1 MNALIVEDE
10 ALSVRRLKKIIN
22 EITSEIHVIGVT
34 DSIEDTVDWLET
46 NRANKNADPDLIFL
60 DIELSDGQSFEIFN
74 RTEVKSTVIFT
85 TSYDEYALQAFKVN
99 SIDYLLKPVHRDD
112 LQRSL
117 NKYEAL
123 KATPAQPA
131 QDSLSGIKKL
141 LEELKIHSTPEY
153 RERFLVK
160 QNQKLL
166 SIEVGEIAYFFTDE
180 RYSFFT
186 THTNQK
192 FLVDYTLDEIAET
205 LDPSRFFRINR
216 GMILTHKAVEKME
229 PYFGNRL
236 ALSLRPAHGKQALVS
251 REKVAD
257 FKNWMGK

>member
-22 EITSEIHVIGVT
+22 EITSEINVIGVT
-34 DSIEDTVDWLET
+34 DSIEDTVEWLET
-46 NRANKNADPDLIFL
+46 NRANLNADPDLIFL

-123 KATPAQPA
+123 KVHSKPA
-131 QDSLSGIKKL
+131 QDSLGGIKKL
-141 LEELKIHSTPEY
+141 LDELKKHATPEY

-205 LDPSRFFRINR
+205 LDPARFFRINR
-216 GMILTHKAVEKME
+216 AMILTHKAVEKME
-229 PYFGNRL
+229 PYFGSRL
-236 ALSLRPAHGKQALVS
+236 ALTLRPSYNKQALVS
-251 REKVAD
+251 REKVSD
-257 FKNWMGK
+257 FKLWMGK